1 MNSLYINIEKDTLD
15 NTNYR
20 KVLHTT
26 KHNQV
31 VLMSLRPG
39 EDIPKEIHPD
49 ITQFIRIE
57 AGQGKAVI
65 DGKEYKLEDGIS
77 LNIPAGSEHYIV
89 NTSPDKSLKLYT
101 VYSPAEH
108 ADGLIQKRQPIRQVT
123 KPLLLTYLLS

>member
-1 MNSLYINIEKDTLD
+1 MNSLYINIEQDTLN

-26 KHNQV
+26 EHNQV
-31 VLMSLRPG
+31 VLMSLEPG
-39 EDIPKEIHPD
+39 EDIPTEVHPD

-65 DGKEYKLEDGIS
+65 NGKEYKLKDGIS
-77 LNIPAGSEHYIV
+77 LNIPSGSKHYITNV
-89 NTSPDKSLKLYT
+89 SQNKSLQLYT

>member
-31 VLMSLRPG
+31 VLMSLEPG
-39 EDIPKEIHPD
+39 EDISKEIHPD
-49 ITQFIRIE
+49 ISQFIRIE

-65 DGKEYKLEDGIS
+65 NGKEYKLEDGIS
-77 LNIPAGSEHYIV
+77 LNIPSGSEHYIANV
-89 NTSPDKSLKLYT
+89 SPDKSLKLYT

-108 ADGLIQKRQPIRQVT
+108 ADGLIQKRQPVH
-123 KPLLLTYLLS
+123 KPDKSLLINYLIL